1 MPTATAQKEEDR
13 RKGFIIIIAL
23 IGLALLLWLAS
34 TLGWLQAAPS
44 AFASGAGA
52 SGASAG
58 GGGITAGGGGA
69 GSVGGGG
76 GGGGPVVG
84 VGPSGEIQ
92 VVVGGSADADNPGC
106 LLGFICANAS
116 AGAEGNRTDA
126 TIDDEGVDVDSEN

>member
-23 IGLALLLWLAS
+23 IALALLLWLAS

-44 AFASGAGA
+44 AFATGAGG

-58 GGGITAGGGGA
+58 GGAGGA
-69 GSVGGGG
+69 GGGG

-92 VVVGGSADADNPGC
+92 VVVSGSASTDNSGC

-116 AGAEGNRTDA
+116 IRAEGNRTDA
-126 TIDDEGVDVDSEN
+126 TIDDDGVEVDSEN